1 MLAVALKPS
10 AVRGAATRDALL
22 DAAEALIADH
32 GFRTPSHRMIAGE
45 AGAHVALLNYHFG
58 SKEMLFEAAVERR
71 AERLAQAWR
80 SALAEVRCDPDHTV
94 EDVLRAWWYPFG
106 DLHLQEEPSWRNYLC
121 VVARLASAPDG
132 NDWYQRYFGTVDRDF
147 QRALAEALQLN
158 EQGDLDAGFRYA
170 RSLFGEVL
178 LHRCGKMGSECV
190 PRGFRENDTNRLI
203 GFVASGMRWLAHDV
217 AVAAD

>member
-1 MLAVALKPS
+1 MEALAVKPT

-71 AERLAQAWR
+71 ADRLAQAWR
-80 SALAEVRCDPDHTV
+80 AALAEVRLDPDRTV

-106 DLHLQEEPSWRNYLC
+106 DLHVQEDLQWRNYLC

-147 QRALAEALQLN
+147 QRALAESLRSHDQC
-158 EQGDLDAGFRYA
+158 DLDAGFRYA
-170 RSLFGEVL
+170 RACSVKCCSIAAG
-178 LHRCGKMGSECV
+178 
-190 PRGFRENDTNRLI
+190 
-203 GFVASGMRWLAHDV
+203 RW
-217 AVAAD
+217 AANACPAAFAKPIPAA

>member
-1 MLAVALKPS
+1 MEALAVKPT

-71 AERLAQAWR
+71 ADRLAQAWR
-80 SALAEVRCDPDHTV
+80 AALAEVRLDPDRTV

-106 DLHLQEEPSWRNYLC
+106 DLH
-121 VVARLASAPDG
+121 
-132 NDWYQRYFGTVDRDF
+132 
-147 QRALAEALQLN
+147 
-158 EQGDLDAGFRYA
+158 
-170 RSLFGEVL
+170 
-178 LHRCGKMGSECV
+178 
-190 PRGFRENDTNRLI
+190 
-203 GFVASGMRWLAHDV
+203 
-217 AVAAD
+217 